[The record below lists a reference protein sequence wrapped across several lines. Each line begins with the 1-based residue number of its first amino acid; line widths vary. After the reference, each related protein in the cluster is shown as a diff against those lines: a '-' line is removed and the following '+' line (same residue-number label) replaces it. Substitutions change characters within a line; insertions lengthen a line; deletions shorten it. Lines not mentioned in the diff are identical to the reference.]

1 MAFISASQVAQANS
15 TRGGYG
21 RTGQKQNKSVRVGMT
36 TNGLQKDKS
45 RREAITIRFTQ
56 DVAREAR
63 ILPNDRIDVFFDQ
76 ENGLGL
82 IKRINKGGYAAT
94 IAGGLKQAEIKQG
107 EYYTIIVKFT
117 RYKGMPFF
125 DLSEDCEN
133 VTVTDE
139 GILFALPSTTLW
151 PENG

>member
-63 ILPNDRIDVFFDQ
+63 ILPNDRVDILFDR

-94 IAGGLKQAEIKQG
+94 VAGGLKHSELKQG
-107 EYYTIIVKFT
+107 EYYSIIVKFT
-117 RYKGMPFF
+117 RYKGMPLFG
-125 DLSEDCEN
+125 DPDECEN
-133 VTVTDE
+133 VTVTNE
-139 GILFALPSTTLW
+139 GILFALPPTVTW
-151 PENG
+151 PDHA

>member
-21 RTGQKQNKSVRVGMT
+21 RTGQKQNKSVRIGMT
-36 TNGLQKDKS
+36 TNGPRKDKS

-63 ILPNDRIDVFFDQ
+63 ILPNDRVDIMFDR

-94 IAGGLKQAEIKQG
+94 IAGGLKQTEVKPGQ
-107 EYYTIIVKFT
+107 YYSIIVKFT
-117 RYKGMPFF
+117 HYKGMPFF
-125 DLSEDCEN
+125 NEPEECEN
-133 VTVTDE
+133 VTITDE
-139 GILFALPSTTLW
+139 GVLFAMPPSTIW
-151 PENG
+151 KD